1 MIGPPFVAVAEGA
14 LIVTVGAV
22 VSITS
27 ALAFAMFWPAG
38 MDGLTVAFVA
48 ASVMVPVIELMLK
61 SAEVWLAATLY
72 VPL

>member
-1 MIGPPFVAVAEGA
+1 MAVAEGA

-27 ALAFAMFWPAG
+27 ALASAMFWPAG

-61 SAEVWLAATLY
+61 SAEVWPDATLY